1 MDIRALVV
9 VLAVASSPV
18 SAQQVFKCVSGKQVV
33 YQSAPCPGAAAKQW
47 AAQPD
52 PDNPALRQRLAATAA
67 QLRVRNAVPARAAS
81 GSYVAASSSK
91 DRYACE
97 VAKEGRR
104 AAYEAAGVH
113 RSFALSSYWDNAVQD
128 ACK

>member
-1 MDIRALVV
+1 MHIRAVLVV
-9 VLAVASSPV
+9 LFVASVPA
-18 SAQQVFKCVSGKQVV
+18 SAQQVFKCVSGTQVV
-33 YQSAPCPGAAAKQW
+33 YQSAPCLGVTAKQW
-47 AAQPD
+47 DAQPE
-52 PDNPALRQRLAATAA
+52 PDNPALRQRLARTAA
-67 QLRVRNAVPARAAS
+67 QLRARNASPVRS
-81 GSYVAASSSK
+81 GSGTYVAASSSK